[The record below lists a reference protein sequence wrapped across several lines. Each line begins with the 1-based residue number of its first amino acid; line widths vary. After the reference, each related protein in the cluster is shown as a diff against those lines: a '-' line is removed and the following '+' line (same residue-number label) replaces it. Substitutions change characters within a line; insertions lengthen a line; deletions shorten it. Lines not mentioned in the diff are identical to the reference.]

1 MYSFAEHGAET
12 FAPLGSSGGG
22 GGFGGGVSIGNINI
36 QFPNVTT
43 FSDWMAAPPSLVKEV
58 TEKKIFEAF
67 RSLAREGK
75 MTEVTR
81 V

>member
-1 MYSFAEHGAET
+1 M
-12 FAPLGSSGGG
+12 GGG
-22 GGFGGGVSIGNINI
+22 MSIGQVII

-43 FSDWMAAPPSLVKEV
+43 FSDWMAAPPSLIKEV

-75 MTEVTR
+75 MDEVTR